1 MASYNHITVVG
12 NLTRDPELRYSAAG
26 TPICRLGLATNHK
39 YKDREEVCFL
49 DVTVFGAQGEAVSQH
64 LHKGSQCLV
73 DGRLAQETWESQD
86 GQKRSKHVVI
96 AERVVF
102 LDRKGD
108 APAASGQ
115 EARPAPQAAATKAPE
130 ASAPEVFE
138 DDDIPF

>member
-1 MASYNHITVVG
+1 MASYNHITLVG
-12 NLTRDPELRYSAAG
+12 NLTRDPEMRYTSGG
-26 TPICRLGLATNHK
+26 TPVCKLGLATNHK
-39 YKDREEVCFL
+39 YKDREEACFL

-102 LDRKGD
+102 LDRRSD
-108 APAASGQ
+108 TP
-115 EARPAPQAAATKAPE
+115 
-130 ASAPEVFE
+130 
-138 DDDIPF
+138 